1 MGSQNE
7 MMIQTMELINRAS
20 THSEGAEVKGGR
32 GGREPHGF
40 LGNLQEAHS
49 HWEETVWLDRV
60 NEVCSI
66 QTR

>member
-1 MGSQNE
+1 MGSQDG
-7 MMIQTMELINRAS
+7 MTIWTAELIDKAS
-20 THSEGAEVKGGR
+20 ICSGGAKGEGGV

-40 LGNLQEAHS
+40 LGNPQEAHPL
-49 HWEETVWLDRV
+49 WEETVWMDRV